1 VFAIAIVLSPVL
13 STGCGDEA
21 LHVRYEA
28 ERHLWRADRDRAAL
42 PGNPVGDGYE
52 QWEALAAR
60 YESIA
65 AHYGSWASDPDVPE
79 SYRADLLRITGRAW
93 LRAVDLRVGCA
104 DSLGARDLLDAVI
117 DRFDGTAVAIEMHLR
132 SSGVALA
139 DGDSTRAVEHLRRVW
154 SAVRDSDRNRRAHLD
169 IPARV
174 ARLTPQPPRPTAP
187 VYTWAL
193 AEYRGVI
200 EGGRHREATLAT
212 LELAELALDFDDI
225 STALESL
232 RPLTASILARREPE
246 PGDARTMRRIVE
258 TMAGAMARGELE
270 REALDPALEWALD
283 NRADAGRTLTAVAG
297 ALRERGQLDRA
308 LAIYERIP
316 ERHDDAEWAPR
327 ALMSVAR
334 IHTQRGKWDQAFVSL
349 KLLEAR
355 YALTAP
361 ALEVPLEI
369 VALNRRRGERT
380 EALEA
385 LLAAERTYRRLMDR
399 FPPGNHSDH
408 LLELLIETLERQG
421 RYAEAHVE
429 RLVWIDR
436 AAGSVEEL
444 HRLRASVEAAR
455 ANLLGEELIEPLVR
469 RMAERFPNTRLGRRA
484 AHRLAE
490 GNV

>member
-1 VFAIAIVLSPVL
+1 
-13 STGCGDEA
+13 
-21 LHVRYEA
+21 
-28 ERHLWRADRDRAAL
+28 
-42 PGNPVGDGYE
+42 
-52 QWEALAAR
+52 
-60 YESIA
+60 
-65 AHYGSWASDPDVPE
+65 
-79 SYRADLLRITGRAW
+79 
-93 LRAVDLRVGCA
+93 
-104 DSLGARDLLDAVI
+104 
-117 DRFDGTAVAIEMHLR
+117 
-132 SSGVALA
+132 
-139 DGDSTRAVEHLRRVW
+139 
-154 SAVRDSDRNRRAHLD
+154 
-169 IPARV
+169 
-174 ARLTPQPPRPTAP
+174 
-187 VYTWAL
+187 
-193 AEYRGVI
+193 
-200 EGGRHREATLAT
+200 
-212 LELAELALDFDDI
+212 
-225 STALESL
+225 
-232 RPLTASILARREPE
+232 
-246 PGDARTMRRIVE
+246 
-258 TMAGAMARGELE
+258 MAGAVARGELE